1 MLESSAGKASAES
14 MRASQ
19 RVKPYGTSS
28 DGNSVVARPFAGT
41 ETVCVASVLPAA
53 SNVTVLVAAGVLNPA
68 TTTCTRVFFGSQT
81 WPGTL
86 TLSTVQFG
94 TGSLTTGCRIKETF
108 AGSANSLKLAGI

>member
-41 ETVCVASVLPAA
+41 ATLCVASVLPAA
-53 SNVTVLVAAGVLNPA
+53 SKVTVFVAAGVLNPA
-68 TTTCTRVFFGSQT
+68 TTAFTRGFFVSPNL
-81 WPGTL
+81 PGTL
-86 TLSTVQFG
+86 TLFTLQFG
-94 TGSLTTGCRIKETF
+94 TRALTKGSRNKGTI
-108 AGSANSLKLAGI
+108 

>member
-1 MLESSAGKASAES
+1 

-41 ETVCVASVLPAA
+41 ATVWVPSALPPASK
-53 SNVTVLVAAGVLNPA
+53 VTVFVAAGALNPA
-68 TTTCTRVFFGSQT
+68 TTACTRVFFGSQT
-81 WPGTL
+81 WPGTF

-94 TGSLTTGCRIKETF
+94 TGSLTTGCRIKETC
-108 AGSANSLKLAGI
+108 ARRANSLNLAGLSHPSTHLT